1 MRRHRDRLGHL
12 ICAGL
17 LLVNLTVATVSL
29 TDADGPVMAPGAA
42 PVLPLPEF
50 RLVTVAGDVYTQE
63 TLKGQPALLMFWAP
77 WCSVCQRELPILR
90 DFYQTRKPSQ
100 LRVLTIGFADSRQN
114 VDAYVSAH
122 PDTFPFPTAYDERNR
137 VATTFGVNAT
147 PAFVAVDAQGRI
159 VLTHRGGGINQNPR
173 YQAFL
178 SSLTKSH

>member
-1 MRRHRDRLGHL
+1 
-12 ICAGL
+12 
-17 LLVNLTVATVSL
+17 
-29 TDADGPVMAPGAA
+29 MAPEPAL
-42 PVLPLPEF
+42 VLPLPEF
-50 RLVTVAGDVYTQE
+50 RLVTVAGEVYTQE
-63 TLKGQPALLMFWAP
+63 TFKGQPALLMFWAP

-90 DFYQTRKPSQ
+90 DFYQTRKPTQ

-122 PDTFPFPTAYDERNR
+122 PDTFAFPTAYDEKNL

-178 SSLTKSH
+178 SSLTKSQ